1 MRPSVSA
8 IVKAVCE
15 DAGLEPSAIASGRRT
30 RPIARA
36 RHRAE
41 FLAEGLRRDLSLGV
55 ITRLLGIRHHA
66 SILNGAAR
74 VKARLAAQDLEEQ
87 GAIERCLNALS
98 VHDLPQAPR
107 RAARL

>member
-36 RHRAE
+36 RHRAA
-41 FLAEGLRRDLSLGV
+41 FLAEGIRRDLSLGV
-55 ITRLLGIRHHA
+55 LARLIGAGDHSSIIWA
-66 SILNGAAR
+66 SAR
-74 VKARLAAQDLEEQ
+74 VTARLAAQDLEEQ

-98 VHDLPQAPR
+98 VHDLPHVPR
-107 RAARL
+107 KAARP